1 MTPLIGSYAEGYENT
16 TIGVGY
22 REGATKL
29 HSIEGRPLPVMPYA
43 FGFCHLKSC
52 SSATFQANNGP

>member
-29 HSIEGRPLPVMPYA
+29 HSIEGRPHPVMPYA
-43 FGFCHLKSC
+43 FGFL
-52 SSATFQANNGP
+52 SSKEL